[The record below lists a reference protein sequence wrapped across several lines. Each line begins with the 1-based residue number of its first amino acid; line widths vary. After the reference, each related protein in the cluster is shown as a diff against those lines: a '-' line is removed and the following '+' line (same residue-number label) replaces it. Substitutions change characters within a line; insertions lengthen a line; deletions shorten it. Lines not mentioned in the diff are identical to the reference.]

1 MQLQSYPYQWLML
14 IWWRL
19 EREAHKKRSHV
30 KEMLAAEKN
39 TLSFSHSGDPQE
51 LMCGNAYLLTWKF
64 CRKEQRERDWQLCV
78 LLSKISLALELCGS
92 SCKEKLLLALASL
105 ATGFLTS
112 TLINILITQLP
123 LSTSLSHNCPYLNAQ
138 YACWLQSGLV
148 SIWKL
153 YIKNAL
159 HALHAFCH
167 LLIHTLCF
175 LDLGIPLAQP
185 RATLWPWYLT
195 LGTFE
200 LISRSGLYQFN

>member
-1 MQLQSYPYQWLML
+1 MWKKCWLQ
-14 IWWRL
+14 
-19 EREAHKKRSHV
+19 KKIHFRFHTVVIPKSSCVVMPIYSH
-30 KEMLAAEKN
+30 ENFAEKN
-39 TLSFSHSGDPQE
+39 
-51 LMCGNAYLLTWKF
+51 
-64 CRKEQRERDWQLCV
+64 RERDWQLCV

-112 TLINILITQLP
+112 TLINIFITQLP

-185 RATLWPWYLT
+185 RAILWPWYLT
-195 LGTFE
+195 LVTIEF
-200 LISRSGLYQFN
+200 IQVSGLYKFNQNFVPYESYCKNVHYVQCADLYIFR